1 MATQHVGVRPV
12 FDFQLKRAQVA
23 LADGRLDEA
32 FELLKDPS
40 LRSHRSGQKLLT
52 RLSGAFVQRG
62 QDHLSANRLA
72 PALEDCLRAEK
83 LVGNVSD
90 VVRLR
95 EVIAQQIESERAESQ
110 QRAEQLARAKEQMQ
124 NGWLSTG
131 RKILAQ
137 TDDRQAQ
144 CLLQNAELLEVEKES
159 AAKRIEQALKNRQIE
174 LAAQI
179 FQNSALRGSMNHEAV
194 SLLERIQQQAHRKV
208 HDYLLEGQIHLA
220 AAFLNQL
227 NGLISRCEMIQPF
240 RQAVEYSR
248 QAVTQIDTGNF
259 ESAAVCLRK
268 IRTLLPKAKWLM
280 EMIGQAQTAAA
291 AQQKL
296 QAGPLGILES
306 IALSKVSESYET
318 AKKAAQP
325 IPAVNGV
332 PFIGRHNGMDMKTRF
347 ILQMDGI
354 GAFHVL
360 CGNRNTIGPVSGSK
374 RSDIELV
381 TAPDV
386 RPKQIERIDSDYF
399 FGGDQSG
406 SGKRLLSDGDRIE
419 LSPRCRF
426 KFTLPN
432 PASSTACLIPSSGR
446 FPRADISGVILMD
459 REILIGPERNN
470 HVQSGLIAEA
480 ITLFLQD
487 GQIRC
492 RSNQLVYAG
501 GSALGSDQ
509 TLPMD
514 TQIEAGDFRFILTTH
529 NN

>member
-1 MATQHVGVRPV
+1 M

-32 FELLKDPS
+32 FELLKVPS
-40 LRSHRSGQKLLT
+40 LRVHRSGQKLLT
-52 RLSGAFVQRG
+52 RLSVAFVQRG

-83 LVGNVSD
+83 LAGNVPD
-90 VVRLR
+90 VLQLR
-95 EVIAQQIESERAESQ
+95 AVIARRIESERAESQ
-110 QRAEQLARAKEQMQ
+110 QRAEQLVRAKEQMQ

-131 RKILAQ
+131 RKILGQ
-137 TDDRQAQ
+137 TNDRQAQ
-144 CLLQNAELLEVEKES
+144 CLLQNAELLEVEKDS
-159 AAKRIEQALKNRQIE
+159 AARRVEQALKNGQIE

-179 FQNSALRGSMNHEAV
+179 YQNSALRGSMNHEAV
-194 SLLERIQQQAHRKV
+194 SLLDRIQQQAHRKV
-208 HDYLLEGQIHLA
+208 HDYLLDGQIHLA

-227 NGLISRCEMIQPF
+227 NSLISRCEMIQPCRQVVEYG
-240 RQAVEYSR
+240 RQAV
-248 QAVTQIDTGNF
+248 VQIDAGNF
-259 ESAAVCLRK
+259 EAAAVCLRK
-268 IRTLLPKAKWLM
+268 IRTLLPKAKWVT
-280 EMIGQAQTAAA
+280 EMIDQSQTAAA

-306 IALSKVSESYET
+306 IALTTVSKKPVA
-318 AKKAAQP
+318 AKKNAWPVAAMHDVSPVQRY
-325 IPAVNGV
+325 N
-332 PFIGRHNGMDMKTRF
+332 DMELKMRF

-354 GAFHVL
+354 GAYHVL
-360 CGNRNTIGPVSGSK
+360 CGNRITIGPVSGSK

-386 RPKQIERIDSDYF
+386 RPRKIERIDSDYF
-399 FGGDQSG
+399 FGGDESG
-406 SGKRLLSDGDRIE
+406 SDKQLLADGDRIE

-446 FPRADISGVILMD
+446 FPRADISGVIMMD

-470 HVQSGLIAEA
+470 HVQSGQVPEA

-492 RSNQLVYAG
+492 RSSQPIYAA
-501 GSALGSDQ
+501 GSALGPDQ
-509 TLPMD
+509 ALPMNQ
-514 TQIEAGDFRFILTTH
+514 QIETGDIRFVLTTH
-529 NN
+529 KD